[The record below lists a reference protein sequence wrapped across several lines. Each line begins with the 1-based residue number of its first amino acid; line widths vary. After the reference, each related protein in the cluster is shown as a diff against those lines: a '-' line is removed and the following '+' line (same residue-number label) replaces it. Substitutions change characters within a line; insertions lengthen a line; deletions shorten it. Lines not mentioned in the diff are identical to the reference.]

1 MFGTETRRIELQ
13 LKLEELLGSGNV
25 YYQPPSTVQIKYPA
39 IIFSK
44 SRIDTLNANDS
55 TYTKNKR
62 YEIIVVDKKPDNPV
76 IDKILDMP
84 YCSYDR
90 SYKADNL
97 NHDVLTLYY

>member
-1 MFGTETRRIELQ
+1 MKTRAELQ
-13 LKLEELLGSGNV
+13 AKLKELLGSSNV
-25 YYQPPSTVQIKYPA
+25 YYQPPATVKIKYPA

-44 SRIDTLNANDS
+44 SRIDTLKANDS
-55 TYTKNKR
+55 TYVKNKR

-76 IDKILDMP
+76 IDKILDLP

-90 SYKADNL
+90 RYKADNL

>member
-1 MFGTETRRIELQ
+1 MKTRAELQ
-13 LKLEELLGSGNV
+13 AKLEELLGSSNV
-25 YYQPPSTVQIKYPA
+25 YYQPPATVRIKYPA

-44 SRIDTLNANDS
+44 SRIDTLKANDS
-55 TYTKNKR
+55 TYAKNKR

-76 IDKILDMP
+76 IDKILDLP

-90 SYKADNL
+90 SYEADNL